1 MESMF
6 TVTLGGEPIS
16 VVVASDGDGA
26 MRLTRRLLELNSA
39 SQGQGLRSERAMRAR
54 RPTHLE
60 CDAFFTRQRAWTGAA
75 TVAGFL
81 L

>member
-1 MESMF
+1 MKSMF
-6 TVTLGGEPIS
+6 TVTLNGEPIS
-16 VVVASDGDGA
+16 VVVSADGDGA
-26 MRLTRRLLELNSA
+26 MRLTRRLLELDSG
-39 SQGQGLRSERAMRAR
+39 SEDYGLRSKRAMRAR

-60 CDAFFTRQRAWTGAA
+60 CDAFFTSQKAWTGAA